1 MLKPIIW
8 YLVPWSRTIYIDL
21 IIDYT
26 FQEKWFIRYISLF
39 CKTFYMYY
47 LYDVLNLLSI
57 MSMLYHFGKRPLS
70 IVLLPQSLSTI
81 LLRLFN
87 LILLRLNV
95 QSRQFY
101 LYANYF
107 ILWNTKN
114 PSLSK
119 SQIYLCSRSSDNLW
133 LSLNYTL
140 SKKAISRL
148 KFPLLKLNLLYPL
161 K

>member
-26 FQEKWFIRYISLF
+26 FQEKWFIRYINLF

-107 ILWNTKN
+107 IGYNTA
-114 PSLSK
+114 PTAFFMASLTNMFHVT
-119 SQIYLCSRSSDNLW
+119 IHLFYW
-133 LSLNYTL
+133 SLRNKEI
-140 SKKAISRL
+140 KK
-148 KFPLLKLNLLYPL
+148 KFSY
-161 K
+161 